1 MCTWHF
7 IVVVLLRLANGRRRC
22 RCTHSRPCR
31 PWPSRTKRA
40 LDDRQSPRP
49 ALFPARSWYALLE
62 RTGRIQPLFLDHEL
76 VSGLLLDAVCP
87 PIRLLRRCRVSHC
100 PSRHRPPAFPPD
112 HTADQ
117 SRQVTHVERQSQQK
131 GTVTYALTYHIRSN
145 DFPLDLDVN
154 TDSDEHAAYSTR
166 PPQEHMK
173 QDHLRSHTSTRF
185 PKNTS
190 LVDINMYL
198 LQPAT
203 QC

>member
-1 MCTWHF
+1 M
-7 IVVVLLRLANGRRRC
+7 
-22 RCTHSRPCR
+22 
-31 PWPSRTKRA
+31 
-40 LDDRQSPRP
+40 
-49 ALFPARSWYALLE
+49 
-62 RTGRIQPLFLDHEL
+62 
-76 VSGLLLDAVCP
+76 SGLLLDAVCP
-87 PIRLLRRCRVSHC
+87 PSGFFVDVVFLIVPADTVHQPFRPTIRPINQGKLHTLRDSL
-100 PSRHRPPAFPPD
+100 SK
-112 HTADQ
+112 
-117 SRQVTHVERQSQQK
+117 K
-131 GTVTYALTYHIRSN
+131 GTVTYALTYHIHSN